1 MGAEVADAE
10 GVRVVDGVVDVDV
23 DVDGVGV
30 GVGFVVG
37 AVSGATCGPHL
48 PVPSWLFKVI
58 KKIKAEKLLLLF
70 HYCLLK
76 GGVRSG
82 LSGGQ
87 STLFTH

>member
-23 DVDGVGV
+23 DVDVAGV

-48 PVPSWLFKVI
+48 PVQSWLFKVI

-82 LSGGQ
+82 LSGRQ